1 MNSTN
6 STTTATNGQLVNAY
20 SVTEVIAWSVAFGV
34 EGLLI
39 ICGNILTIST
49 FVGTRRLRRHSTI
62 LLINLAVTDLCV
74 GGLSI
79 PIFLFVF
86 IDFFHYREHNKV
98 IDTIHRFVDAGT
110 ANASL
115 FSLLLVSLERMRV
128 IVWPLHH
135 RVHTKEVIFTSIF
148 MSWTL
153 AFILPALQYTGT
165 KVPVSYYV
173 GVPLIAIALI
183 IMCAAYITIWVQVRY
198 KRQKSHRS
206 KSSEFEKAFAL
217 TLFIVTA
224 TSVCAWLPYEIILI
238 ISTLCK
244 GACKQVSLN
253 AFYTTKLLHYGNSL
267 INPVIYSLRF
277 PEFKKAAFRMLSV
290 RRSSG
295 NSGKNND
302 PANMPLQEVLPSP
315 NQTANTSV
323 RWTWKSR
330 SARGSTKSNGSPRL
344 LGKDVKRKEDLED
357 LVEQS

>member
-1 MNSTN
+1 MNN
-6 STTTATNGQLVNAY
+6 TTTGQRLPSRPAELY
-20 SVTEVIAWSVAFGV
+20 SIAEVIAWSVAFGL
-34 EGLLI
+34 EALLI

-49 FVGTRRLRRHSTI
+49 FIGTRRLRRNSTI

-86 IDFFHYREHNKV
+86 VDFFYYRDYNKAV
-98 IDTIHRFVDAGT
+98 DILHRFVDAGT
-110 ANASL
+110 AHASL
-115 FSLLLVSLERMRV
+115 FSLVLVSLERVRV
-128 IVWPLHH
+128 IVWPLQH
-135 RVHTKEVIFTSIF
+135 RVHTKKIIFMSIV

-173 GVPLIAIALI
+173 AVPVIAISLI
-183 IMCAAYITIWVQVRY
+183 ILCAAYIIIWVQVRY

-206 KSSEFEKAFAL
+206 KSSDFERAFAL
-217 TLFIVTA
+217 TLFIVTI

-244 GACKQVSLN
+244 GACAPVSLN

-277 PEFKKAAFRMLSV
+277 PEFKKAAFRILSAA

-295 NSGKNND
+295 GSNKNND
-302 PANMPLQEVLPSP
+302 HANIPLQEVVPSP

-330 SARGSTKSNGSPRL
+330 SARNSTKSNGSPRL
-344 LGKDVKRKEDLED
+344 LGKDIKRKDDLED
-357 LVEQS
+357 LVE